1 MPEGSHPRVFINYR
15 RDDAAGD
22 AGRLF
27 DALSSRFGKGSVFM
41 DVDAITAGADFAEVI
56 NQAVGACEV
65 LVTVIG
71 KSWLSLANADGGRR
85 LDDPRDLVRLEI
97 QSALK
102 QKIRVVPALVQG
114 AQMPR
119 ADQLPKSLAK
129 LAGRNAFEISHGR
142 WQHDVELLIATL
154 EKPTQETPAAPNN
167 LPRQLTSFIGR
178 SEDVNEVKRILL
190 TSGLVTL
197 TGTGGCG
204 KTRLALEVAA
214 GVLDDYRD
222 GVWFV
227 EFAPVT
233 DPGLVPYEV
242 ASTIGVQ
249 EQRRQDLTETL
260 IARLRHQRTL
270 IVFDNCEHLVAACAT
285 LAGAL
290 LSACSELRILATSR
304 EPLRISGEVSHR
316 VPSLEQSEAV
326 QLFVDRARLAR
337 SDFALH
343 ETNSSAVEKVCRRL
357 DGIPLAL
364 ELAAARVR
372 MMSPGEILDH
382 LQDRFQLLTLGGRTS
397 PSRHQTLQAAV
408 DWSYRLLSH
417 PEQILFNRLSVFAGG
432 FTLYAAEAVCAVD
445 GLAGDRIVDLL
456 TALVDKS
463 LVAVSEDRSGRSRY
477 VLLETLREFAR
488 EQLEMSGAREA
499 RMCHANYF
507 LGLTMQTEPMLTGP
521 ERATIVQQLED
532 DHDNLRTALRWL
544 VDAHENEMALNL
556 AGVLVQFWLMH
567 GHMTEGRQWLA
578 GRIEGST
585 AAPAVRAKALLGQGR
600 LALKQSDHIVAASS
614 AKDSLAIFRELNDPA
629 GIAHGLNMLGAIF
642 HEQEDPA
649 AALPYFEQS
658 LAVAREADDRYAI
671 ARALNNLGTMNF
683 DLGDYVAA
691 RMYFLEALALK
702 RDFSAQ
708 SQIAH
713 TTSNLAEVL
722 LEQADHEGARSRY
735 QESLKIFRELGDQ
748 VMIAFCLEG
757 FSALAADRGEPKRA
771 LRLAGAADAQRT
783 MVGSIIHPAARTRLE
798 SHLAPARESLGPDAS
813 AAAFKEGSEM
823 ELDQAVAEALAV
835 DVS

>member
-56 NQAVGACEV
+56 NQAVGSCEV

-214 GVLDDYRD
+214 GVLDDYRG
-222 GVWFV
+222 GVWFI

-233 DPGLVPYEV
+233 DPGLVPYVV

-290 LSACSELRILATSR
+290 LSAC
-304 EPLRISGEVSHR
+304 P
-316 VPSLEQSEAV
+316 
-326 QLFVDRARLAR
+326 
-337 SDFALH
+337 
-343 ETNSSAVEKVCRRL
+343 
-357 DGIPLAL
+357 
-364 ELAAARVR
+364 
-372 MMSPGEILDH
+372 
-382 LQDRFQLLTLGGRTS
+382 
-397 PSRHQTLQAAV
+397 
-408 DWSYRLLSH
+408 
-417 PEQILFNRLSVFAGG
+417 
-432 FTLYAAEAVCAVD
+432 
-445 GLAGDRIVDLL
+445 
-456 TALVDKS
+456 
-463 LVAVSEDRSGRSRY
+463 
-477 VLLETLREFAR
+477 
-488 EQLEMSGAREA
+488 
-499 RMCHANYF
+499 
-507 LGLTMQTEPMLTGP
+507 
-521 ERATIVQQLED
+521 
-532 DHDNLRTALRWL
+532 
-544 VDAHENEMALNL
+544 
-556 AGVLVQFWLMH
+556 
-567 GHMTEGRQWLA
+567 
-578 GRIEGST
+578 
-585 AAPAVRAKALLGQGR
+585 
-600 LALKQSDHIVAASS
+600 
-614 AKDSLAIFRELNDPA
+614 
-629 GIAHGLNMLGAIF
+629 
-642 HEQEDPA
+642 
-649 AALPYFEQS
+649 
-658 LAVAREADDRYAI
+658 
-671 ARALNNLGTMNF
+671 
-683 DLGDYVAA
+683 
-691 RMYFLEALALK
+691 
-702 RDFSAQ
+702 
-708 SQIAH
+708 
-713 TTSNLAEVL
+713 
-722 LEQADHEGARSRY
+722 
-735 QESLKIFRELGDQ
+735 
-748 VMIAFCLEG
+748 
-757 FSALAADRGEPKRA
+757 
-771 LRLAGAADAQRT
+771 
-783 MVGSIIHPAARTRLE
+783 
-798 SHLAPARESLGPDAS
+798 
-813 AAAFKEGSEM
+813 
-823 ELDQAVAEALAV
+823 
-835 DVS
+835 